1 MAVRRSD
8 LERGDDELREWVESI
23 ESVLRTEGPDR
34 AKALFRAVR
43 DYLTDAHVIVED
55 ATLNTPYRNTIP
67 LEQQPAYPGNIE
79 LEKRIENINRWNA
92 MAMVLRGYDS
102 GTGVGGH
109 IGTYASGA
117 TMLEVGL
124 NHFFRNK
131 GPDYGGDLISIQAHS
146 SPGIYARAFLEGRLS
161 VEQLQN
167 FRRELQ
173 PGGGLSSYPHPRNM
187 PDFWVS
193 PCASMGLSTPSCI
206 YQARFAKY
214 LESRGLKPKNGGKIW
229 NFIGDGEADEPE
241 VLGTIN
247 IAAREQLDNLVLVV
261 NCNLQRLDGPV
272 RGNGKIIQE
281 LERSFR
287 GAGWNVIKVIWSGEW
302 DTLFAIDHEGILQ
315 ARMEQAVDGDYQM
328 YSVSSGPEVRAHW
341 NGTDTRLA
349 DIMRILSDEEI
360 RGIKRGGH
368 DQRKI
373 FAAFQRAVQSDGL
386 PTAILI
392 KTIKGYGMQGY
403 EGSNLVHQKKN
414 LSIEE
419 RQETARRLG
428 IPLSDEAIA
437 RADFFRPGADS
448 AEFRY
453 LSEHREKLGGSWPQ
467 RDVQCPPLAA
477 PDLTLFQEQL
487 AGSGDRALSTT
498 MAFVRMLSKL
508 LDHPELGRYVVPI
521 VPDEARTFGM
531 EALFRKAG
539 IYSSEGQKYRP
550 VDSSTL
556 MPYREATDGQIL
568 QEGICEAGAMA
579 SFMAAGTAYAVHGVP
594 TIPFYVF
601 YSIFGFQRVGDM
613 IWSCGDMLCR
623 GFLLGGTSG
632 RTTLN
637 GEGLQHQDGHSQVVA
652 GTVPNLL
659 SYDPAFAY
667 ELAVI
672 VREGIRRMYEQ
683 QENVFY
689 YITIHNEN
697 YAMPAMA
704 DAPADGIIRGMYRY
718 ASASPA
724 AKPERK
730 AHLFGSGAI
739 MTEVLRAQTLLQ
751 AFGVSADVWS
761 VTSYNELCR
770 EGLRV
775 ERSNLLAGG
784 GATVGA
790 RTRPW
795 VQELLA
801 GEAGVFVAASDYM
814 KALPLSIARWV
825 PGPFVVLGTD
835 GYGLSESR
843 PDLRTWFEV
852 SAEYVAWAALAAL
865 NEQGVIGTP
874 ELTSAAVSFGINPG
888 KGDPAYCG
896 PASPGGE

>member
-1 MAVRRSD
+1 MAARRAD
-8 LERGDDELREWVESI
+8 MDPGDDELREWIDSI
-23 ESVLRTEGPDR
+23 ESVLETGGPER

-43 DYLTDAHVIVED
+43 DYLSNANVIIED

-67 LEQQPAYPGNIE
+67 LEEQPAYPGNIE
-79 LEKRIENINRWNA
+79 IEQRIENINRWNA

-102 GTGVGGH
+102 GAGVGGH

-124 NHFFRNK
+124 QHFFRNK
-131 GPDYGGDLISIQAHS
+131 GPDYGGDLVSIQAHC
-146 SPGIYARAFLEGRLS
+146 SPGIYARALLEGRLS
-161 VEQLQN
+161 VEQLMN
-167 FRRELQ
+167 FRRELA

-187 PDFWVS
+187 PDFWIS

-214 LESRGLKPKNGGKIW
+214 LENRGLKPKNGGKVW

-247 IAAREQLDNLVLVV
+247 IAARERLDNLIMVI

-287 GAGWNVIKVIWSGEW
+287 GANWNVIKVIWSGEW
-302 DTLFAIDHEGILQ
+302 DALFAIDHEGVLQ
-315 ARMEQAVDGDYQM
+315 ARMERAVDGDYQM

-341 NGTDTRLA
+341 VENDPRLA
-349 DIMRILSDEEI
+349 DIMRVRSDEEI
-360 RGIKRGGH
+360 RCIKRGGH

-373 FAAFQRAVQSDGL
+373 YAAFNRAIQSEGR
-386 PTAILI
+386 PTVILI

-403 EGSNLVHQKKN
+403 EGSNVVHQKKN
-414 LSIEE
+414 LALEE

-428 IPLSDEAIA
+428 IPLSDEAAA
-437 RADFFRPGADS
+437 RADFYRPPVDS
-448 AEFRY
+448 EEIRY
-453 LSEHREKLGGSWPQ
+453 LLNRRTELGGAWPQ
-467 RDVQCPPLAA
+467 RQVDCPALPA
-477 PDLTLFQEQL
+477 PPLTLFQEQL
-487 AGSGDRALSTT
+487 NGSGERTLSTT
-498 MAFVRMLSKL
+498 MAFVRMLSRL
-508 LDHPELGRYVVPI
+508 MDQPELGRYIVPI

-579 SFMAAGTAYAVHGVP
+579 SFLAAGTAYAIHGVP
-594 TIPFYVF
+594 TIPFYIF

-637 GEGLQHQDGHSQVVA
+637 GEGLQHQDGHSQVIA
-652 GTVPNLL
+652 STVPNLL
-659 SYDPAFAY
+659 SYDPAFAS

-672 VREGIRRMYEQ
+672 IREGIRRMYEE
-683 QENVFY
+683 QENIFY

-697 YAMPAMA
+697 YAMPPMA
-704 DAPADGIIRGMYRY
+704 DGAAEGIIRGMYRFQ
-718 ASASPA
+718 PA
-724 AKPERK
+724 KAATDKGRK

-739 MTEVLRAQTLLQ
+739 MTEVLRAQTLLDTL
-751 AFGVSADVWS
+751 GVSADVWS

-775 ERSNLLAGG
+775 ERANHLAPGSTPSKPYI
-784 GATVGA
+784 A
-790 RTRPW
+790 
-795 VQELLA
+795 ELLA
-801 GEAGVFVAASDYM
+801 AEQGVFIAASDYM
-814 KALPLSIARWV
+814 KSLPLSIARWV
-825 PGPFVVLGTD
+825 PGPYVVLGTD

-843 PDLRTWFEV
+843 AELRNWFEV
-852 SAEYVAWAALAAL
+852 SAEYIAWAALAAL
-865 NEQGVIGTP
+865 YDTGSVSTT
-874 ELTSAAVSFGINPG
+874 ELKAAARTLGINQHKP
-888 KGDPAYCG
+888 DPANAG
-896 PASPGGE
+896 PATARD

>member
-8 LERGDDELREWVESI
+8 LERSDEELREWVESI
-23 ESVLRTEGPDR
+23 ESVLRTEGPER

-55 ATLNTPYRNTIP
+55 ATFNTPYRNTIP

-79 LEKRIENINRWNA
+79 LEQRIENINRWNA

-131 GPDYGGDLISIQAHS
+131 GPDYGGDLISIQAHC

-161 VEQLQN
+161 AAQLEN

-173 PGGGLSSYPHPRNM
+173 PAGGLSSYPHPRNM
-187 PDFWVS
+187 PDFWIS

-214 LESRGLKPKNGGKIW
+214 LESRGLKPANGGKVW

-247 IAAREQLDNLVLVV
+247 IAAREQLDNLILVA

-302 DTLFAIDHEGILQ
+302 DTLFAIDFEGVLQ
-315 ARMEQAVDGDYQM
+315 ARMERAVDGDYQM

-341 NGTDTRLA
+341 NGNDERLA
-349 DIMRILSDEEI
+349 DIMRHLSDEEI

-373 FAAFQRAVQSDGL
+373 FAAFERAMQSNGR

-403 EGSNLVHQKKN
+403 EGSNVVHQKKN

-428 IPLSDEAIA
+428 IPLPDEAIA
-437 RADFFRPGADS
+437 RADFYRPAPDS
-448 AEFRY
+448 EEIRY
-453 LSEHREKLGGSWPQ
+453 VTARRSALGGSWP
-467 RDVQCPPLAA
+467 RREVSCPSLTA
-477 PDLTLFQEQL
+477 PDLGLFQEQL
-487 AGSGDRALSTT
+487 AGSGERTLSTT

-508 LDHPELGRYVVPI
+508 MDHSDLGRYVVPI

-579 SFMAAGTAYAVHGVP
+579 SFMAAGTAYAIHGVP

-613 IWSCGDMLCR
+613 IWSCGDMLSR

-637 GEGLQHQDGHSQVVA
+637 GEGLQHQDGHSQVIA
-652 GTVPNLL
+652 STVPSLL
-659 SYDPAFAY
+659 SYDPAFSY

-672 VREGIRRMYEQ
+672 VREGIRRMYEL

-697 YAMPAMA
+697 YAMPAMGE
-704 DAPADGIIRGMYRY
+704 APADGIIRGMYRF
-718 ASASPA
+718 SATPPAGSPG
-724 AKPERK
+724 RK

-739 MTEVLRAQTLLQ
+739 MTEVMRAQTLLNS
-751 AFGVSADVWS
+751 FGVSADVWS

-775 ERSNLLAGG
+775 ERENLLDPVGTRGG
-784 GATVGA
+784 
-790 RTRPW
+790 PW
-795 VQELLA
+795 VEQLLG
-801 GEAGVFVAASDYM
+801 GEQGVFVAASDYM

-825 PGPFVVLGTD
+825 PGPYVVLGTD

-843 PDLRTWFEV
+843 PDLRSWFEV
-852 SAEYVAWAALAAL
+852 SGEYVAWAALAAL
-865 NEQGVIGTP
+865 HERGEI
-874 ELTSAAVSFGINPG
+874 SAAELAAAKASLGVEPD
-888 KGDPAYCG
+888 KPDPAYAG
-896 PASPGGE
+896 PASAH

>member
-8 LERGDDELREWVESI
+8 LERSDDELREWVESI
-23 ESVLRTEGPDR
+23 ESVLRTEGPER

-79 LEKRIENINRWNA
+79 LEQRIENINRWNA

-124 NHFFRNK
+124 HHFFRNK
-131 GPDYGGDLISIQAHS
+131 GPDYGGDLVSIQAHC

-161 VEQLQN
+161 AEQLQN

-173 PGGGLSSYPHPRNM
+173 PAGGLSSYPHPRNM
-187 PDFWVS
+187 PSFWVS

-214 LESRGLKPKNGGKIW
+214 LESRGLKPKNGGKVW
-229 NFIGDGEADEPE
+229 NFIGDGESDEPE

-247 IAAREQLDNLVLVV
+247 IAAREQLDNLILVA

-302 DTLFAIDHEGILQ
+302 DTLFAIDFEGVLQ
-315 ARMEQAVDGDYQM
+315 ARMERAVDGDYQM

-341 NGTDTRLA
+341 NGDDPRLA
-349 DIMRILSDEEI
+349 DIMRHLSDEEI

-373 FAAFQRAVQSDGL
+373 FAAFERAMQSNGR

-403 EGSNLVHQKKN
+403 EGSNVVHQKKN
-414 LSIEE
+414 LSVEE
-419 RQETARRLG
+419 RHDTARRLG
-428 IPLSDEAIA
+428 IPLPEDAVA
-437 RADFFRPGADS
+437 RADFYRPPEDS
-448 AEFRY
+448 EEIRY
-453 LSEHREKLGGSWPQ
+453 LKERRGALGGSWPH
-467 RDVQCPPLAA
+467 REVHCPSLQA
-477 PDLTLFQEQL
+477 PDLALFQEQL
-487 AGSGDRALSTT
+487 AGSGDRTLSTT

-508 LDHPELGRYVVPI
+508 MDHPELGRYVVPI

-613 IWSCGDMLCR
+613 IWSCGDMLSR

-637 GEGLQHQDGHSQVVA
+637 GEGLQHQDGHSQVIA
-652 GTVPNLL
+652 STVPSLL
-659 SYDPAFAY
+659 SYDPAFSY

-672 VREGIRRMYEQ
+672 VREGIRRMYEL
-683 QENVFY
+683 QENIFY

-697 YAMPAMA
+697 YAMPAMG
-704 DAPADGIIRGMYRY
+704 DAPADGIIRGMYRF
-718 ASASPA
+718 SAGEAPA
-724 AKPERK
+724 KAGRK

-739 MTEVLRAQTLLQ
+739 MTEVLRAQSLLKQ
-751 AFGVSADVWS
+751 FGVSADVWS

-770 EGLRV
+770 EALHV
-775 ERSNLLAGG
+775 ERARLLAGDQ
-784 GATVGA
+784 ADPA
-790 RTRPW
+790 HQRQPW
-795 VQELLA
+795 IQQLLA
-801 GEAGVFVAASDYM
+801 GESGVFVAASDYM
-814 KALPLSIARWV
+814 KALPLSISRWV
-825 PGPFVVLGTD
+825 PGPYVVLGTD

-852 SAEYVAWAALAAL
+852 SAEYIAWAALAAL
-865 NEQGVIGTP
+865 AEQGLVSP
-874 ELTSAAVSFGINPG
+874 EELATALQSLGIRPG
-888 KGDPAYCG
+888 KPDPAYAG
-896 PASPGGE
+896 PANR